1 MRIFLGH
8 SSKNKTVKRF
18 VYTSEIQS
26 SQAVALCSLPDG
38 SDFFFLFHLPIMQ
51 NTLSHLE
58 LNTVMSLPFRH
69 WMCISCQKENF
80 EKSNCFGLVVCCL
93 GFFSFTSNS

>member
-18 VYTSEIQS
+18 VYTSEVQS

-38 SDFFFLFHLPIMQ
+38 SDFFFF
-51 NTLSHLE
+51 
-58 LNTVMSLPFRH
+58 
-69 WMCISCQKENF
+69 ISSTYNAEHP
-80 EKSNCFGLVVCCL
+80 L
-93 GFFSFTSNS
+93 TSGA